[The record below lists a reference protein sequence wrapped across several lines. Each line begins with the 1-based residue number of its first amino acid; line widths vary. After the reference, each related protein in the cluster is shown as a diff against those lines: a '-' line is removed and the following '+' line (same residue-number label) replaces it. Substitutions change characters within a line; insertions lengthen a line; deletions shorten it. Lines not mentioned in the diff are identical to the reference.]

1 MLMRLEAVSKWY
13 PMGETRLAALQQVSL
28 DIERGEY
35 LSCIGPSGSGK
46 STLMHLLGCLDRPD
60 AGSYWLDGERVED
73 LGDRE
78 LSWTRNRKI
87 GFVFQSFYLISQLS
101 VAENVE
107 LPLVY
112 QGLDSA
118 RRREVAAEL
127 LEAVGL
133 SSRLGHRPNELSGGE
148 CQRVAIARALVTGP
162 DIILAD
168 EPTGNLDTRT
178 GEEIMDLLEDCNRRG
193 VTLVVVTHDLQKANR
208 AQRVVQLR
216 DGRIIGHFAGEQK
229 QAALRELRAEG
240 RPVRPEDGSPLSP
253 AGGSS
258 RGTP

>member
-1 MLMRLEAVSKWY
+1 MHLEAVSKWY
-13 PMGETRLAALQQVSL
+13 PMGETRLPALQEVSL
-28 DIERGEY
+28 DVEQGEY
-35 LSCIGPSGSGK
+35 LSFIGPSGSGK

-60 AGSYWLDGERVED
+60 EGSYWLDGERVED

-78 LSWTRNRKI
+78 LSWTRNQKI
-87 GFVFQSFYLISQLS
+87 GFVFQSFYLIAQLS

-112 QGLDSA
+112 QGLESA
-118 RRREVAAEL
+118 RRREIAAEL

-148 CQRVAIARALVTGP
+148 CQRVAIARALVSGP

-178 GEEIMDLLEDCNRRG
+178 GEEIMELLEDCNRAG

-208 AQRVVQLR
+208 AQRVVHLR
-216 DGRIIGHFAGEQK
+216 DGRIIGQFVGEQK
-229 QAALRELRAEG
+229 EAALRELQGEG
-240 RPVRPEDGSPLSP
+240 RPARPEDAIPRSPV
-253 AGGSS
+253 GGSS